1 MGVFKYQSPER
12 ALFGFG
18 SVQGIQDEMQA
29 FVQIL
34 GNEEKAYQWLME
46 GEMEI
51 RKKFCR

>member
-1 MGVFKYQSPER
+1 MQELTEF
-12 ALFGFG
+12 FM
-18 SVQGIQDEMQA
+18 EMQA